1 MLSSK
6 SNFADSF
13 SELQSRSVVTPTS
26 VTDRA
31 DRLDLGP
38 VGDAGGIDAGPIV
51 KPVITSKV
59 SPWLASWVYP
69 LSHRGLLPAYFR
81 RITVAGRENLRQ
93 PDIRRQALIFAPTHR
108 SRWDALLVPY
118 AAGHHVTGRHLHYMV
133 TADEMRGLQGW
144 CIRQMGGFP
153 IDPRTP
159 GIGSLRH
166 GIDLLHQNAT
176 VVIFPEGGKLLEN
189 RQVGLNRLHPGLGR
203 LAIQAMMSDLN
214 CQVRVVP
221 IAINYRSSGQPV
233 RPDRPVGRCDVDI
246 QIGTPI
252 DVENYLGDRPK
263 QSAKILTQDLT
274 LALKQLSY
282 LT

>member
-6 SNFADSF
+6 SNFADSL

-26 VTDRA
+26 VTDHV
-31 DRLDLGP
+31 DHLVHPGP
-38 VGDAGGIDAGPIV
+38 VINPAIN
-51 KPVITSKV
+51 PVITSRV

-69 LSHRGLLPAYFR
+69 LSHQGLLPAYFR
-81 RITVAGRENLRQ
+81 RITVAGRENLQRSDSQ
-93 PDIRRQALIFAPTHR
+93 RQALIFAPTHR

-118 AAGHHVTGRHLHYMV
+118 AAGHHVSGRHLHYMV

-166 GIDLLHQNAT
+166 GIDLLHQNST

-189 RQVGLNRLHPGLGR
+189 RQAGLNRLHPGLGR
-203 LAIQAMMSDLN
+203 LAIQAMVSQPD
-214 CQVRVVP
+214 CPVRVVP
-221 IAINYRSSGQPV
+221 IAINYCLSGQPV
-233 RPDRPVGRCDVDI
+233 PADRPVGRCDVDI

-252 DVENYLGDRPK
+252 DVANYLTDRPK
-263 QSAKILTQDLT
+263 HSAKLLTQDLT
-274 LALKQLSY
+274 LALSHLSH
-282 LT
+282 LSS